1 MGKIYDKDGNKMD
14 VAGICREIGDIIKPE
29 ESAEVAKQ
37 ISKYDG
43 VLDKPNAKLA
53 HAFVDT
59 YRKISS
65 TDERGQRLRKLMAGV
80 INKYQKSV
88 TEPRAEDNAEYQ
100 ELIYVITGEENR
112 NKG

>member
-1 MGKIYDKDGNKMD
+1 MGKIYNKEGNKMG
-14 VAGICREIGDIIKPE
+14 VAEICKEICGIINQE
-29 ESAEVAKQ
+29 ESAEVARQ
-37 ISKYDG
+37 INKYDSI
-43 VLDKPNAKLA
+43 LDKPNEKLA

-59 YRKISS
+59 YRKVSS

-100 ELIYVITGEENR
+100 KLLDIIVGEQEI
-112 NKG
+112 GG